1 MGHGDSATVERR
13 QTDVLVETDS
23 ITNSIS
29 SVASVVSNQFESL
42 VKDTG
47 TVTTTITDD
56 TDVVKVTLTASGSAS
71 EDGGVITYTATLSN
85 SSGLPVNNHGG
96 VTVTL
101 ANGETITIAS
111 NATSGTATA
120 TVGRDDV
127 LVETDSI
134 TNSIGNWRTG
144 NTSFTYA
151 ATDNEG
157 NVDASP
163 ATISIGV
170 TAGIDL
176 PTTNDQ
182 SVSGTEDGGAIAIT
196 LSGDVDGTV
205 ASLRLAAC
213 LRTARCCMPA
223 TR

>member
-1 MGHGDSATVERR
+1 MSRC
-13 QTDVLVETDS
+13 
-23 ITNSIS
+23 NS
-29 SVASVVSNQFESL
+29 Q
-42 VKDTG
+42 DTG

-134 TNSIGNWRTG
+134 TNSI
-144 NTSFTYA
+144 S
-151 ATDNEG
+151 
-157 NVDASP
+157 
-163 ATISIGV
+163 SI
-170 TAGIDL
+170 
-176 PTTNDQ
+176 DQ
-182 SVSGTEDGGAIAIT
+182 
-196 LSGDVDGTV
+196 DVQPIF
-205 ASLRLAAC
+205 SHR
-213 LRTARCCMPA
+213 
-223 TR
+223 